1 MSLGHKSQ
9 GYCQRVPNREH
20 PQPAWLSLWTW
31 GLVQQRSVTRSRPD
45 QASEEGV
52 SEMVDVRNTDP
63 PELLKKS
70 IRPFPKTGSEGPPQ
84 SYTEKV
90 PSCI

>member
-1 MSLGHKSQ
+1 MAQSTVIVLLILSQ
-9 GYCQRVPNREH
+9 TENTPSQR
-20 PQPAWLSLWTW
+20 
-31 GLVQQRSVTRSRPD
+31 G
-45 QASEEGV
+45 SEEGV